1 MKSDHEKK
9 IIQQKV
15 EELDSLQKKITQ
27 ENPVYFYSLRAFIE
41 KYQLSKEE
49 QFFLVSQLAYGIYY
63 GEIDIN
69 SWKLI
74 DQIHNFK
81 HLFLQTLVPIMDKE
95 RLKQITALQSEQE
108 LLLLIAFLYSYYRE
122 GSFKLLS
129 FLEEY
134 YSQQAIGRL
143 IRGCTNGFFL
153 PKIYIQLCRQQL
165 VSNTSD
171 IIIHLEQE
179 TEKQIGLIHSFLHEL
194 VPLMVDSPLVITKEM
209 LKIAKMEQTE
219 EVKSAMEQQAVVK
232 KEELLE
238 YFSIFYK
245 LKPTAKDIKR
255 FAEIFG
261 LTGHY
266 PPLKVAGK
274 EIEEL
279 ALLNKLIILRQLFSQ
294 PLYMMQLSQPELHAA
309 FAFVKQILLH
319 IEALCQLPLHYQVGL
334 YRTVCAIATT
344 KNLEDLT
351 TLPSLIKGLESL
363 FTVLGERK
371 FRTPLSSMYKF
382 QEYPILVFDQ
392 SPPATFQNNAAYIEE
407 LQTRCNCRIQ
417 HISQEQALLI
427 AQKIGILPLIQTNG
441 GMLGYGGAR
450 NCQFLL
456 STLIRRAS
464 WGNRTIGQIAALPE
478 IELRGFFWQT
488 VLTKQSEDKAAP
500 QVVLLDDDHY
510 LPESNIF
517 GHMLFASLLGGQYAS
532 TYGYFMGRA
541 TQGMRQYVPLYEL
554 LENPSVIYLHTS
566 WSNTPAL
573 ALLSECLTHPRI
585 TLNLPFPSEE
595 GYFHIQPKSNPL
607 LKPNYHL
614 AGTRYPKHQIPVH
627 PLTGIEETLAPYLSH
642 TLMTAMVRSLLNF
655 QPDRQRSIFPWNE
668 PEALET
674 FSSLKNLLEYV
685 ADDTITL
692 SMQQRFWQNINHLLF
707 GENMLF
713 SNHLLD
719 LISCDSQEEINAYI
733 TSRPD
738 LDKAALHSIQEIAKI
753 YDQLQ
758 KEANQL
764 TEYGLAVAEEIQQA
778 LPDSQD
784 PWYVRVPFLGS
795 EKLLTIIEGKK
806 TMHNI
811 APENSLSHG
820 FYLLLKNIGCA
831 QFNEAVKTLLSQYAG
846 L

>member
-1 MKSDHEKK
+1 MKSGHEKK
-9 IIQQKV
+9 IIQQKI
-15 EELDSLQKKITQ
+15 EELDALQKKMTI
-27 ENPVYFYSLRAFIE
+27 ENPAHFYSLEAFIE
-41 KYQLSKEE
+41 NYQLSQEE
-49 QFFLVSQLAYGIYY
+49 HFFLISQLAYRVYY

-69 SWKLI
+69 SWKFI

-81 HLFLQTLVPIMDKE
+81 HLFLQTLAPLMDMEK
-95 RLKQITALQSEQE
+95 LKQIINLQSEQE
-108 LLLLIAFLYSYYRE
+108 LLLLIAFLYSHYRE
-122 GSFKLLS
+122 GSFKWLS
-129 FLEEY
+129 FLEEHY
-134 YSQQAIGRL
+134 TGQPIGKL
-143 IRGCTNGFFL
+143 IKGCNNGLFL
-153 PKIYIQLCRQQL
+153 SKIYVQLCGQQQL
-165 VSNTSD
+165 SNTSD

-179 TEKQIGLIHSFLHEL
+179 TQKQIGLIHSFLHEL
-194 VPLMVDSPLVITKEM
+194 VPLMVDSPLVITREM

-219 EVKSAMEQQAVVK
+219 EVKDATEQQAAAK
-232 KEELLE
+232 REELLE

-245 LKPTAKDIKR
+245 LKPTTKDIER
-255 FAEIFG
+255 FVGIFG

-309 FAFVKQILLH
+309 FAFIKQILLH

-334 YRTVCAIATT
+334 FRTVCAIATT
-344 KNLEDLT
+344 KKLEDLT
-351 TLPSLIKGLESL
+351 TLPSLIKGLGSL
-363 FTVLGERK
+363 FTVIGERK

-392 SPPATFQNNAAYIEE
+392 SPPATFQNNAIYIEE
-407 LQTRCNCRIQ
+407 LQTRFNCRIQ
-417 HISQEQALLI
+417 HISQVQALLI
-427 AQKIGILPLIQTNG
+427 AQKTGILPLIQTSEG
-441 GMLGYGGAR
+441 SLGYGGAR

-456 STLIRRAS
+456 SPLIRLAS
-464 WGNRTIGQIAALPE
+464 WGNRTIEQIAALPE
-478 IELRGFFWQT
+478 IELRGLFWQA
-488 VLTKQSEDKAAP
+488 VLAKQSENKAAP
-500 QVVLLDDDHY
+500 QVILLDDDHY

-541 TQGMRQYVPLYEL
+541 TQGMRKYVPLYEL
-554 LENPSVIYLHTS
+554 LENPGVIYQHTG

-614 AGTRYPKHQIPVH
+614 AGTRHPKDQIPTH
-627 PLTGIEETLAPYLSH
+627 PLMGIEETLAAYLSH
-642 TLMTAMVRSLLNF
+642 VLRTAMVRSLLNF
-655 QPDRQRSIFPWNE
+655 QPDMQRSILPWNE
-668 PEALET
+668 PEVLET
-674 FSSLKNLLEYV
+674 FDSLKTLLEYV
-685 ADDTITL
+685 AEDTIIL
-692 SMQQRFWQNINHLLF
+692 SMQQRFWQNINYLLF
-707 GENMLF
+707 GESMLF
-713 SNHLLD
+713 SDHLLD
-719 LISCDSQEEINAYI
+719 LISCESQDEINSFIA
-733 TSRPD
+733 SHPD
-738 LDKAALHSIQEIAKI
+738 LDKTTLHSLQEIAKI

-758 KEANQL
+758 KEATQL

-784 PWYVRVPFLGS
+784 PWYAQAPFLGP
-795 EKLLTIIEGKK
+795 EKLLAIIEHQK
-806 TMHNI
+806 TLHNI
-811 APENSLSHG
+811 TSENNLSYG
-820 FYLLLKNIGCA
+820 FYLLLKNIGSA
-831 QFNEAVKTLLSQYAG
+831 QFNETVKILLSQYAG